1 MKAIAKTTIKTS
13 EGFRIFKGEEVI
25 ILHAISPCEN
35 VKLFE
40 ICSDNGS
47 FKTTGDL
54 TNKFF
59 QIIK

>member
-1 MKAIAKTTIKTS
+1 MKAIAKTTIKTA
-13 EGFRIFKGEEVI
+13 EGFRIFKGEKVI